1 MILNLLNAAGIEGY
15 FANHSLRAT
24 NAMELFETHIDKHI
38 RLTMKM
44 TGHTSTAV

>member
-1 MILNLLNAAGIEGY
+1 MIPNLFKAAGTEGY

-38 RLTMKM
+38 RLIIKM

>member
-1 MILNLLNAAGIEGY
+1 MIPKLLNTTGIEGY

-24 NAMELFETHIDKHI
+24 NAMQLFETQIDKHVQLI
-38 RLTMKM
+38 MQM

>member
-1 MILNLLNAAGIEGY
+1 MIPNLFKAAGIEGY

-24 NAMELFETHIDKHI
+24 NAMPLFETQIDKHVQLI
-38 RLTMKM
+38 MQM